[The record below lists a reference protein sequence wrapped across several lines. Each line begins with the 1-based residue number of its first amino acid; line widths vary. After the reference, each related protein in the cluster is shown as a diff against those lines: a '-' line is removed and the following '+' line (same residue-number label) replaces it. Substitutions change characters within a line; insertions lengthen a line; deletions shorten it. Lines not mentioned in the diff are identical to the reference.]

1 MYTITKEEL
10 GNRLKKVR
18 LFLSITQTELKDNIG
33 CSQVAISRMESGQGM
48 AYELF
53 IKTLCFYSQY
63 IYIDSLFQEKFQIVS
78 IDNIDGEKDILKSN
92 VNTMAKG
99 MIKDAISHYQK
110 SISDLSKE
118 ISETFNN
125 EMQRFNEELSEK
137 IEKSSNLLSSD

>member
-1 MYTITKEEL
+1 M
-10 GNRLKKVR
+10 
-18 LFLSITQTELKDNIG
+18 
-33 CSQVAISRMESGQGM
+33 
-48 AYELF
+48 
-53 IKTLCFYSQY
+53 
-63 IYIDSLFQEKFQIVS
+63 FQEKFQIVS

-125 EMQRFNEELSEK
+125 GMQRFNEELSEK

>member
-125 EMQRFNEELSEK
+125 GMQRFDEELSEK

>member
-78 IDNIDGEKDILKSN
+78 IDNIDGEKNILKSN

>member
-33 CSQVAISRMESGQGM
+33 CSQVAISRMESVQGM

-125 EMQRFNEELSEK
+125 GMQRFNEELSEK

>member
-78 IDNIDGEKDILKSN
+78 IDNIDGEKGILKSN

>member
-99 MIKDAISHYQK
+99 MIKDAICHYQK

-125 EMQRFNEELSEK
+125 GMQRFNEELSEK

>member
-118 ISETFNN
+118 IFETFNN
-125 EMQRFNEELSEK
+125 GMQRFNEELSEK

>member
-63 IYIDSLFQEKFQIVS
+63 IYIDSLFQEKFQTA
-78 IDNIDGEKDILKSN
+78 L
-92 VNTMAKG
+92 MAKRAFSNP
-99 MIKDAISHYQK
+99 MSTPWQK
-110 SISDLSKE
+110 V
-118 ISETFNN
+118 
-125 EMQRFNEELSEK
+125 
-137 IEKSSNLLSSD
+137 

>member
-125 EMQRFNEELSEK
+125 GIQRFNEELSEK

>member
-78 IDNIDGEKDILKSN
+78 LDNIDGEKDILKSN

-125 EMQRFNEELSEK
+125 GMQRFNEELSEK